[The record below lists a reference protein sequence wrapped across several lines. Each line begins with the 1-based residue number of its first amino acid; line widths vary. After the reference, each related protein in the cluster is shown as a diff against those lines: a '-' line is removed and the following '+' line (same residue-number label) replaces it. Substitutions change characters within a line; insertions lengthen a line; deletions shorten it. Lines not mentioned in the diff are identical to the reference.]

1 MLNSRSS
8 SGTVGFPVH
17 RGEVIAVLDRVHRA
31 HLSGRNRCKEY
42 HQNELLK
49 QRICKDNKIYTS
61 LNALEAAWYTAWDE
75 LSLEDVN
82 ECILRL
88 PARIQKVYKN
98 EGRNN
103 FHG

>member
-1 MLNSRSS
+1 MDGWSRSALA
-8 SGTVGFPVH
+8 VD
-17 RGEVIAVLDRVHRA
+17 VLDRMHGP
-31 HLSGRNRCKEY
+31 HPTERNRCKGY

-49 QRICKDNKIYTS
+49 QRIYKDNKVYTS

-82 ECILRL
+82 VCILGL
-88 PARIQKVYKN
+88 PARIQKVYEN